1 MLAVDRDLKI
11 RTWSQSAEHLFG
23 WSSEEA
29 LGQSA
34 FDLLGC
40 TFDQTGHPQ
49 IERWEA
55 CVFHSTKRHKNGNL
69 LRLRVAFEPLSGAEV
84 DCGLML
90 LDRDAAA
97 RDEVELRHEAV
108 VAALQE
114 GVVVQAADSTI
125 LACNDAA
132 ERILG
137 LSADQLRGRTSLDPR
152 WRTVREDG
160 SPFPGDT
167 HPAVTS
173 LRTGLPQSN
182 VVMGVYKPDGSLTW
196 ISINT
201 ALMHAAEGQPPFAVA
216 CTFVDITAQR
226 DQELRLREQE
236 ERLRLVLQGANDG
249 FWDWH
254 VPSGR
259 ATFSDRWL
267 SMLGYSPGDVGADYE
282 AWAGLLHA
290 EDMPAVSDALN
301 AHLRGET
308 PFYQAEFRLRAKA
321 GGWVWVL
328 ARGQLVERD
337 GQGQPIRVT
346 GTHTDITARRE
357 AEDRLRQALRAN
369 EALVKELRSA
379 IENVKQLRGLLP
391 VCAWCKSVRNDQGYW
406 EQIETYLEE
415 HTGASFTHGLCPAC
429 SDKVD
434 VG

>member
-11 RTWSQSAEHLFG
+11 RTWSQSAEQLFG

-55 CVFHSTKRHKNGNL
+55 CVFHSTKRHKDGRL
-69 LRLRVAFEPLSGAEV
+69 LRLRVAFEPLHGAEG
-84 DCGLML
+84 DRGLML
-90 LDRDAAA
+90 LDREAAVL
-97 RDEVELRHEAV
+97 DEVESRHEAV
-108 VAALQE
+108 IAAMQE
-114 GVVVQAADSTI
+114 GVVVQAADTTI
-125 LACNDAA
+125 LACNAAA

-137 LSADQLRGRTSLDPR
+137 LSADQMQGRTSLDPR
-152 WRTVREDG
+152 WRAVHEDG

-167 HPAVTS
+167 HPSVMS
-173 LRTGLPQSN
+173 LRTGVPQSN
-182 VVMGVYKPDGSLTW
+182 VVMGVHKPDGSLTW

-201 ALMHAAEGQPPFAVA
+201 ALMRAAEGHPPFAVA

-226 DQELRLREQE
+226 AQEARLREQE

-267 SMLGYSPGDVGADYE
+267 SMLGYSPGDVSADYE
-282 AWAGLLHA
+282 TWASLLHRK
-290 EDMPAVSDALN
+290 DVPAVSEALGK
-301 AHLRGET
+301 HLRRET
-308 PFYQAEFRLRAKA
+308 PFYEAEFRMRTK
-321 GGWVWVL
+321 GGDWVWVL
-328 ARGQLVERD
+328 ARGQVVERD
-337 GQGQPIRVT
+337 GEGAPIRVT

-357 AEDRLRQALRAN
+357 AEDRLREALSAN
-369 EALVKELRSA
+369 EALVQELRTA

-406 EQIETYLEE
+406 EQIEVYLTE
-415 HTGASFTHGLCPAC
+415 HTGASFTHGLCPVC
-429 SDKVD
+429 SEKVD
-434 VG
+434 IE

>member
-11 RTWSQSAEHLFG
+11 RTWSQSAELLFG
-23 WSSEEA
+23 WSSAEA

-55 CVFHSTKRHKNGNL
+55 CVFHSTKRHKNGSL

-84 DCGLML
+84 DRGLML
-90 LDRDAAA
+90 LDREGAVV
-97 RDEVELRHEAV
+97 DEVELRHEAV

-125 LACNDAA
+125 LSCNDAA

-152 WRTVREDG
+152 WRSVHEDG

-167 HPAVTS
+167 HPAVVS
-173 LRTGLPQSN
+173 LRTGVPQSH
-182 VVMGVYKPDGSLTW
+182 VVMGVHKPDGSLTW
-196 ISINT
+196 ISVNT
-201 ALMHAAEGQPPFAVA
+201 ALMRAEEGQPPFAVA

-226 DQELRLREQE
+226 DQELRLRGQE

-254 VPSGR
+254 VPSGL

-267 SMLGYSPGDVGADYE
+267 SMLGYAPSEVGSDYE
-282 AWAGLLHA
+282 AWASLLHP
-290 EDMPAVSDALN
+290 EDVPAVSEALGK
-301 AHLRGET
+301 HLRGET
-308 PFYQAEFRLRAKA
+308 PFYEAEFRMYAK
-321 GGWVWVL
+321 GGAWIWVL
-328 ARGQLVERD
+328 ARGQVVERND
-337 GQGQPIRVT
+337 EGKPIRVT

-369 EALVKELRSA
+369 EALVKELRTA

-406 EQIETYLEE
+406 EQIEIYLSE
-415 HTGASFTHGLCPAC
+415 HTGASFTHGLCPTC
-429 SDKVD
+429 SEKVD
-434 VG
+434 VE